1 MIRKFQS
8 KDIDQIMEIWLNSN
22 ISAHEF
28 IDSSYWKR
36 NYESVKEMIPQATIY
51 VCEENEEI
59 QAFVGLMN
67 NCIAGIFV
75 SEEFQSKG
83 IGTRLLNYCKGIH
96 SNLILHVYHKNKRA
110 IQFYLR
116 EDFIIHNEK
125 IDENTGEMEYEMEW
139 NTNKKYNKV
148 S

>member
-36 NYESVKEMIPQATIY
+36 NYELVKEMIHQATIY
-51 VCEENEEI
+51 VCEENDEI

-67 NCIAGIFV
+67 NYIAGIFV

-83 IGTRLLNYCKGIH
+83 IGKKLLNYCKGIH
-96 SNLILHVYHKNKRA
+96 SKLLLHVYLKNKRA
-110 IQFYLR
+110 VLFYLR
-116 EDFIIHNEK
+116 EDFIIHKEE

-139 NTNKKYNKV
+139 YVNKK
-148 S
+148 